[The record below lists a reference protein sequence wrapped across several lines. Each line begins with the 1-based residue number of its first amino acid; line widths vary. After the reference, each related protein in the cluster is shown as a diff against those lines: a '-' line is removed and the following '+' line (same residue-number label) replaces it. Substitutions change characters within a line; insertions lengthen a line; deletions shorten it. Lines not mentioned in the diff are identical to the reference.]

1 MADSDRQTAD
11 RRRQQSEL
19 YGASVDV
26 LTQRI
31 GQHIGLQ
38 PRDVARTIGV
48 SFPMFTE
55 VLAGRRVRIG
65 NPLAISRLGMLR
77 DFAGTL
83 ESGESD
89 PADIDLTLAQIRAS
103 TLAPGPGVTTPAQR
117 RSGSGLPSG
126 SPAGKHMQPP
136 SPVASSSSSS
146 SSPLLLDRPTL
157 ETARE
162 LVGRYVRPTPTH
174 RWPMLEAVT
183 GTETWVKHENN
194 NPTGAF
200 KVRGGLRYV
209 SRLRSEEPTLV
220 GLITAT
226 RGNHGQSVAFA
237 GTALGVPVTI
247 VAPES
252 NSPDKNAAMRALGA
266 DLVLHGH
273 DFQESVEHAH
283 RLAADRGLT
292 MVPSFHRWLVEG
304 VATYAAEL
312 HESVIGLDTI
322 YVPVGMGS
330 GICANIAVRDLFGRR
345 TEIVGVVSELAPAY
359 ALSYDARRPLSTQT
373 ADTFVDGVA
382 CRTPDP
388 DAVAII
394 ADGAARIVRVS
405 EAQVAEAMAI
415 MYRTTHNLAEPAG
428 AAALA
433 GLLAEKDR
441 AAGKKVA
448 VVHTGGN
455 CDFNIL
461 DRVMKEFP

>member
-1 MADSDRQTAD
+1 
-11 RRRQQSEL
+11 
-19 YGASVDV
+19 
-26 LTQRI
+26 
-31 GQHIGLQ
+31 
-38 PRDVARTIGV
+38 
-48 SFPMFTE
+48 
-55 VLAGRRVRIG
+55 
-65 NPLAISRLGMLR
+65 ML
-77 DFAGTL
+77 D
-83 ESGESD
+83 
-89 PADIDLTLAQIRAS
+89 
-103 TLAPGPGVTTPAQR
+103 
-117 RSGSGLPSG
+117 
-126 SPAGKHMQPP
+126 
-136 SPVASSSSSS
+136 
-146 SSPLLLDRPTL
+146 
-157 ETARE
+157 
-162 LVGRYVRPTPTH
+162 
-174 RWPMLEAVT
+174 AVT

-209 SRLRSEEPTLV
+209 SRLRAAEPTLV
-220 GLITAT
+220 GMIAAT
-226 RGNHGQSVAFA
+226 RGNHGQSIAFA
-237 GTALGVPVTI
+237 GSALGVPVTI

-330 GICANIAVRDLFGRR
+330 GICANIAVRDLLGVR
-345 TEIVGVVSELAPAY
+345 TEIVGVLSELAPAY
-359 ALSYDARRPLSTQT
+359 ALSYDARRAVSTPT
-373 ADTFVDGVA
+373 ADTFVDVVA

-394 ADGAARIVRVS
+394 VGGAARIVRVS

-441 AAGKKVA
+441 AAGQKVA

-455 CDFNIL
+455 CDFSIL

>member
-1 MADSDRQTAD
+1 VAAVADSDRQTAD

-65 NPLAISRLGMLR
+65 NPVAISRLGMLR

-89 PADIDLTLAQIRAS
+89 RADIELTLAQIRAS
-103 TLAPGPGVTTPAQR
+103 TLAPGPGLTTPAQR

-126 SPAGKHMQPP
+126 TPSERHSASSP
-136 SPVASSSSSS
+136 SPL
-146 SSPLLLDRPTL
+146 PLDRPTL
-157 ETARE
+157 DHARE
-162 LVGRYVRPTPTH
+162 LVSRHVRPTPTR
-174 RWPMLEAVT
+174 RWPMLEAIT

-209 SRLRSEEPTLV
+209 SRLRSTEPTLV
-220 GLITAT
+220 GLIAAT
-226 RGNHGQSVAFA
+226 RGNHGQSIAFA
-237 GTALGVPVTI
+237 GSALGVPVTI

-273 DFQESVEHAH
+273 DFQESVEHAKL
-283 RLAADRGLT
+283 LAADRGLT

-330 GICANIAVRDLFGRR
+330 GICANIAVRDLFGVR

-359 ALSYDARRPLSTQT
+359 ALSYDARRPVSTPT

-394 ADGAARIVRVS
+394 AGGAARIVRVS

-428 AAALA
+428 ATALA

-441 AAGKKVA
+441 AAGHKVA
-448 VVHTGGN
+448 VIHTGGN
-455 CDFNIL
+455 CDFSIL

>member
-1 MADSDRQTAD
+1 
-11 RRRQQSEL
+11 L

-26 LTQRI
+26 LTHRI

-89 PADIDLTLAQIRAS
+89 PVDIELTLAQIRAS
-103 TLAPGPGVTTPAQR
+103 TLAPGPGLTTPAQR
-117 RSGSGLPSG
+117 RSGSGLPAG
-126 SPAGKHMQPP
+126 VPAGKHVG
-136 SPVASSSSSS
+136 PVASSVSSSSSS
-146 SSPLLLDRPTL
+146 SSSSSPSPLLLDRPTL
-157 ETARE
+157 DTTRE
-162 LVGRYVRPTPTH
+162 LVGRHVRPTPTR

-209 SRLRSEEPTLV
+209 SRLRSAEPTLV
-220 GLITAT
+220 GMIAAT
-226 RGNHGQSVAFA
+226 RGNHGQSIAFA
-237 GTALGVPVTI
+237 GSALGVPVTI

-273 DFQESVEHAH
+273 DFQESVEHAS

-312 HESVIGLDTI
+312 HESVTGLDTI

-359 ALSYDARRPLSTQT
+359 ALSYDARRPVSTQT

-394 ADGAARIVRVS
+394 AGGAARIVRVS

-415 MYRTTHNLAEPAG
+415 TYRTTHNLAEPAG

-455 CDFNIL
+455 CDFRIL
-461 DRVMKEFP
+461 DRVMK